1 MLKEIKHR
9 LAGVRRRQ
17 RLFRSINWSVAGWFL
32 GSLTA
37 IVIAMLWRAEIGVPV
52 WAPLAAIVAA
62 AAVAWML
69 GLLAPLSWR
78 RSAASVDD
86 HYDLKDRSITALE
99 FAREDRD
106 DELRRLQVADAAQ
119 RLDSIDANAVVPWQR
134 PRWLFSAAVATVV
147 VGLVMLI
154 PAEQPVVASVP
165 LETRQVVL
173 EQADYLDETML
184 EELKELA
191 DEDNEELDEL
201 VKELE
206 ELVED
211 LRDPAVDQREAL
223 AKLSMMQQSV
233 AAAMAAF
240 NLQQTDA
247 AMQSLAASID
257 SAAAMQNIA
266 AELKAQEYDKA
277 AEQLEKFDP
286 NDLSNK
292 ERRMVA
298 ANLSKLSQ
306 ELGKA
311 NQGEL
316 SESTGEMAEG
326 LEKKNDSQ
334 CKGGACKLAGLC
346 RSQSLRKKACQCLGS
361 QLNRLSMCKSQCNK
375 NGCTSN
381 NKSDKP
387 SNNWGR
393 GHTDPLGDQATQID
407 STREQVDVTGQQGD
421 GPSEREVITSAEA
434 EQMASR
440 SYQQRYQEFRKQAEA
455 VLESEPLPL
464 GHRETVRSYFE
475 SIRPDAA
482 EEN

>member
-17 RLFRSINWSVAGWFL
+17 RLFRSINWSVAGWFFGALAAIVMALLWRAEL
-32 GSLTA
+32 GVSVWTPLLA
-37 IVIAMLWRAEIGVPV
+37 IVIA
-52 WAPLAAIVAA
+52 AAT
-62 AAVAWML
+62 AWVL
-69 GLLAPLSWR
+69 GFLAPLSWH
-78 RSAASVDD
+78 RSAASIDE

-99 FAREDRD
+99 FAGHDRD

-119 RLDSIDANAVVPWQR
+119 RLDSIDATAVVPWQR
-134 PRWLFSAAVATVV
+134 PRWFLPATAATALVAM
-147 VGLVMLI
+147 VMLI
-154 PAEQPVVASVP
+154 PSEQTVVAGVP

-173 EQADYLDETML
+173 EQADYLNETML

-191 DEDNEELDEL
+191 DDDNEELKEL
-201 VKELE
+201 VEELE
-206 ELVED
+206 ELVEE

-223 AKLSMMQQSV
+223 AKLSMMQESV
-233 AAAMAAF
+233 AAALAAF

-257 SAAAMQNIA
+257 SAAAMQKIA
-266 AELKAQEYDKA
+266 ADLKAQEYDKA
-277 AEQLEKFDP
+277 ADKLEEFDP
-286 NDLSNK
+286 SEMSNK
-292 ERRMVA
+292 ERRLVA

-306 ELGKA
+306 ELGQA
-311 NQGEL
+311 NQGQL

-346 RSQSLRKKACQCLGS
+346 RSQSLRKSVCKCLGS
-361 QLNRLSMCKSQCNK
+361 QLSRLSECKSQCNK

-393 GHTDPLGDQATQID
+393 GHTDPLGDEATQID
-407 STREQVDVTGQQGD
+407 SSRDQVDVTGQQGD

-434 EQMASR
+434 EQLASR
-440 SYQQRYQEFRKQAEA
+440 SYQERYQEFRKQAEA

-464 GHRETVRSYFE
+464 GHRETVRNYFE
-475 SIRPDAA
+475 SIRPSA
-482 EEN
+482 EDEN